1 MSTPDSDL
9 MARWQA
15 RVERELAREKD
26 PKAAFARLTTRL
38 VDGMTIS
45 PLYAEG
51 PAASTRVGRT
61 LPEVE
66 LAPWPVT
73 PTPDDLDLREGE
85 QLGLSPAEELAT
97 AALALAERPS
107 TPVVHL
113 GLSPDILLQV
123 AKLRAIRRLARRLT
137 ELDSHPRPFLVHA
150 HTSVRHFTRH
160 DPWVNQLRNCAAVF
174 AALIGQAD
182 LVTPVPWDA
191 PLGEPSDD
199 ARRLAEHTVRIAT
212 RESHLV
218 ADDPA
223 SGAYA
228 VEQLTEDLCAAAWAL
243 AADPA
248 SLAARTATTR
258 AERERRVARR
268 QDFGGA
274 FVGATLYPDLD
285 EPSPTRS
292 AGPELGPRLALP
304 FERLRTTARAHPDTA
319 RVFVATFGPLAH
331 HMARTTWVTHLLA
344 AGGLRAVD
352 PSPPEGF
359 SSIEA
364 AADAFTASGC
374 QLAILSVADPDWGEG
389 ATTLAALGA
398 ALIARGAKT
407 LVAGRPHPALE
418 AAGVAGFVH
427 AGLPA
432 LDVLTDLHARLGLG
446 STTPDGGAA

>member
-38 VDGMTIS
+38 VDGMTIA
-45 PLYAEG
+45 PLYA
-51 PAASTRVGRT
+51 AAPTAPTRVGRT

-66 LAPWPVT
+66 LVSWPIT
-73 PTPDDLDLREGE
+73 PTPDDLDLRQPE
-85 QLGLSPAEELAT
+85 QSGLSPAEELAT

-107 TPVVHL
+107 IPVIHL

-123 AKLRAIRRLARRLT
+123 AKLRAIRRLAGRLT

-150 HTSVRHFTRH
+150 HTSLRHFTRH

-174 AALIGQAD
+174 AALLGQAD

-191 PLGEPSDD
+191 AVGEPSDD
-199 ARRLAEHTVRIAT
+199 AKRLADHTVRIAIH
-212 RESHLV
+212 ESHLV
-218 ADDPA
+218 AEDP
-223 SGAYA
+223 SFGAFA
-228 VEQLTEDLCAAAWAL
+228 IDQLTEDLCAAAWAL
-243 AADPA
+243 AADPTA
-248 SLAARTATTR
+248 LANRIATTR
-258 AERERRVARR
+258 AEREKRVARR

-292 AGPELGPRLALP
+292 AGPDLGPRLAAP
-304 FERLRTTARAHPDTA
+304 FERLRTTARAHPDIA

-359 SSIEA
+359 PSIA
-364 AADAFTASGC
+364 AAAEAFAASGC
-374 QLAILSVADPDWGEG
+374 QLAILSVADTDWGEDA
-389 ATTLAALGA
+389 ATLVALNAALT
-398 ALIARGAKT
+398 ARGATT

-418 AAGVAGFVH
+418 AAGVTGFVH

-432 LDVLTDLHARLGLG
+432 LDVLTDLHARLGLDH
-446 STTPDGGAA
+446 TALLRGAE

>member
-1 MSTPDSDL
+1 MSTPNPDL
-9 MARWQA
+9 MARW
-15 RVERELAREKD
+15 RTRLERELAREKD
-26 PKAAFARLTTRL
+26 PQAAIARLTTRL
-38 VDGMTIS
+38 VDGMTLA
-45 PLYAEG
+45 PLYTEG
-51 PAASTRVGRT
+51 PAAPTRVGRT

-73 PTPDDLDLREGE
+73 PTPDDLDLRAAE
-85 QLGLSPAEELAT
+85 QSGLSPAEELAT
-97 AALALAERPS
+97 AALALAERPAI
-107 TPVVHL
+107 PVVHL
-113 GLSPDILLQV
+113 GLSPDILIQI
-123 AKLRAIRRLARRLT
+123 AKLRAIRRLARRLS
-137 ELDSHPRPFLVHA
+137 ELDHHPRPFLVHA

-212 RESHLV
+212 HESHLV
-218 ADDPA
+218 GDDPVA
-223 SGAYA
+223 GAYA
-228 VEQLTEDLCAAAWAL
+228 LEQLTDDLCAAAWAL

-248 SLAARTATTR
+248 ALAARTTTTR

-285 EPSPTRS
+285 EPTPARN

-304 FERLRTTARAHPDTA
+304 FERLRTTARAQPDIA
-319 RVFVATFGPLAH
+319 KVFVATFGPLAH

-344 AGGLRAVD
+344 AGGLRAID
-352 PSPPEGF
+352 PSPPEGYPSF
-359 SSIEA
+359 DA
-364 AADAFTASGC
+364 AAAAFATSGC
-374 QLAILSVADPDWGEG
+374 KLAILSVADPDWGEG
-389 ATTLAALGA
+389 AATIAALHSALAAHGA
-398 ALIARGAKT
+398 TT

-418 AAGVAGFVH
+418 SSVAGFVH

-432 LDVLTDLHARLGLG
+432 LDVLTDVHARLDLG
-446 STTPDGGAA
+446 STTPTGGAA